1 MPGSGGNPVE
11 AGIYHLGIEYLL
23 PLTSPG
29 GPAFPH
35 ALHQDATD
43 TITLTVNGQSV
54 TGRWQVSSN
63 DTLIKVKMPLAA
75 PNVQAAASGSLPP
88 GWRISIA
95 RSAFGWVEMCH
106 SDIGNWCAG
115 TGVKLAPTGG
125 EQTENF
131 AARVNAP
138 TFMAMEAVIEVTW
151 TP

>member
-11 AGIYHLGIEYLL
+11 AGIFHLGIEYLL

-75 PNVQAAASGSLPP
+75 PNVQAE
-88 GWRISIA
+88 R
-95 RSAFGWVEMCH
+95 H
-106 SDIGNWCAG
+106 
-115 TGVKLAPTGG
+115 
-125 EQTENF
+125 F
-131 AARVNAP
+131 AARVENIHRTLGVWLGGDVP
-138 TFMAMEAVIEVTW
+138 Q
-151 TP
+151 